1 MDLKF
6 TETSKGKPA
15 ALLDGHL
22 FRLMSESKSSRTWRC
37 TQKDCKARFTT
48 SLNTTDIQHGMT
60 SHCHGKTEDSVS
72 LKKLQLR
79 QSCKR
84 KAEDD
89 LTERPRKII
98 VTEGQSMETNGLNQR
113 DIGNVRKAM
122 WRQRRKHQPKLPI
135 SRMDA
140 LRAISE
146 IETRQ
151 DVKIVTDDETQI
163 ACVYSPSA
171 MVYLH
176 RNQDMFDDGTF
187 KSCPKHFEQLY
198 TIITFADGMYVPVAF
213 FLLPG
218 SSKEVYQNM
227 FKLLHSLHFE
237 VTGSCLEGKILH
249 LDFEQAAHA
258 AAKLGLPGLALK
270 SCLFH
275 LKQNVCESYAFDI
288 LEQAPDD
295 QRIDEYLEYLA
306 KTYICSHSSF
316 PPTLWASTDVCSKRT
331 TNGSEAFHR
340 KLNSLFYAS
349 HPSVFELVDRL
360 QEIVFENSFKI
371 RDGPS
376 RPAKLSDRKKHD
388 WMKSSIA
395 EYVDGS
401 LTTHAFLRRICNASL
416 PRTNLH

>member
-1 MDLKF
+1 
-6 TETSKGKPA
+6 
-15 ALLDGHL
+15 
-22 FRLMSESKSSRTWRC
+22 
-37 TQKDCKARFTT
+37 
-48 SLNTTDIQHGMT
+48 MT

-84 KAEDD
+84 KAEND

-98 VTEGQSMETNGLNQR
+98 VTEGQSMETDGLNQR
-113 DIGNVRKAM
+113 DIDNVRKAM

-171 MVYLH
+171 M
-176 RNQDMFDDGTF
+176 
-187 KSCPKHFEQLY
+187 
-198 TIITFADGMYVPVAF
+198 
-213 FLLPG
+213 
-218 SSKEVYQNM
+218 
-227 FKLLHSLHFE
+227 
-237 VTGSCLEGKILH
+237 
-249 LDFEQAAHA
+249 
-258 AAKLGLPGLALK
+258 
-270 SCLFH
+270 
-275 LKQNVCESYAFDI
+275 
-288 LEQAPDD
+288 
-295 QRIDEYLEYLA
+295 
-306 KTYICSHSSF
+306 
-316 PPTLWASTDVCSKRT
+316 
-331 TNGSEAFHR
+331 
-340 KLNSLFYAS
+340 
-349 HPSVFELVDRL
+349 
-360 QEIVFENSFKI
+360 I

-395 EYVDGS
+395 ECVDGS